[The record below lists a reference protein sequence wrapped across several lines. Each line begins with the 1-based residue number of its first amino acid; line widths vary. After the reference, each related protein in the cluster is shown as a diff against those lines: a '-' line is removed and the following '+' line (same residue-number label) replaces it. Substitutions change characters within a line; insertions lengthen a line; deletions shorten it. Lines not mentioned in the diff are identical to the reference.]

1 MSSELIYPY
10 HTLYFTSAYH
20 FSSNMDV
27 FRYLPGLIFSP
38 RTIFRQL
45 CYVAMLQFT
54 LSAVVSVHS
63 LGRKIWG
70 RFFKHSI
77 TGKREF
83 LKFRLRQAASFA
95 DYMLI
100 ASEYDGATNASK
112 FLRTSFNFFS
122 RASYRILNSFP
133 QHLWDITCGDATRYP
148 GFTTSE
154 VSLNV
159 ALISKISLTVLP

>member
-1 MSSELIYPY
+1 
-10 HTLYFTSAYH
+10 
-20 FSSNMDV
+20 MDV